1 MSTSTGIREIRPED
15 QKAVLGICAATGLF
29 EPEELE
35 FLEGMLGE
43 YFAGNLGADHHWI
56 MIEDDGIQGAAYYAP
71 EDFADRVWN
80 LYFIGIHP
88 DQQGQGVGTRL
99 LRYVEETLTKSGQ
112 RILIIET
119 SSLGTFEQTRSFYK
133 KNGYDEEARIRGW
146 YKDGDDKVIFRKS
159 LTATA

>member
-35 FLEGMLGE
+35 FLEGM
-43 YFAGNLGADHHWI
+43 
-56 MIEDDGIQGAAYYAP
+56 
-71 EDFADRVWN
+71 
-80 LYFIGIHP
+80 
-88 DQQGQGVGTRL
+88 
-99 LRYVEETLTKSGQ
+99 
-112 RILIIET
+112 
-119 SSLGTFEQTRSFYK
+119 
-133 KNGYDEEARIRGW
+133 RGW